1 MTRLRCDIT
10 EDGRRCQSPPD
21 RHALARVDG
30 KVWHGKVWPLF
41 FCGPHVLAAA
51 ILGCPNGQIVEE
63 HGIDVGCRHPDG
75 QWVNDGCVVPTVD
88 TTVAHIVRK
97 DQA

>member
-1 MTRLRCDIT
+1 MRCFIT
-10 EDGRRCQSPPD
+10 EDGFRCTSPPD

-30 KVWHGKVWPLF
+30 KVYPLW

-51 ILGCPNGQIVEE
+51 VLGCSNGQVLHE

-75 QWVNDGCVVPTVD
+75 MWDNDGCVVPTVD
-88 TTVAHIVRK
+88 TIAHLARK
-97 DQA
+97 DTA